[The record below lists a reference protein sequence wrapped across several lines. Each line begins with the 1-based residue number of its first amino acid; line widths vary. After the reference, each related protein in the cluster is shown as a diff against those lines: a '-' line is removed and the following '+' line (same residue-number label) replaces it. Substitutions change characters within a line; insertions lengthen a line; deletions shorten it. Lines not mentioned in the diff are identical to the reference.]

1 MIDFHKLL
9 ENSTDE
15 LVTISILADM
25 QDRKIIEDVV
35 QDGKI
40 WIKIINEEENCLK
53 VLKELQKD
61 FED

>member
-1 MIDFHKLL
+1 LIDFHKLL